1 MPRKRR
7 EKGTGSVRQI
17 KNRYYGRLTIDG
29 KQYSFAGPTA
39 ADVRRQMRDF
49 SPEDLQPEKPST
61 VKEWME
67 SWMSTYKKSDIKASS
82 FDRLECTINHQILP
96 ALGKCKLCDLTPA
109 QLSEWLWN
117 MKDEGLSYSTIKKAY
132 DYLQEALR
140 RAVVDDLI
148 QRSPMEGLKMISKEK
163 FEGKK
168 IRFLTPEE
176 SAAFIRECRRLRNC
190 SQLTTNT
197 KKPSECS
204 EITTKS
210 GEKEEKTGKKPLNCS
225 YLTTKVQKNQDKSAI
240 CSDLTNGTPYWHY
253 GQAFVLMISTGVR
266 AGEAVALRV
275 EDWDKGRKVL
285 HIRRNAA
292 KIRNRDKAGAL
303 QQGSSVQYTTPK
315 SSHSVRDIP
324 LPSIAQEALQQL
336 TRGCRGSQYI
346 IRTSAGTPATVDLLR
361 RSVSAIYD
369 TIGVNGANLH
379 SLRHTYASTLFA
391 AGIDL
396 QTISHLL
403 GHASTVVTSTVYVHL
418 LPDATKKAAAKI
430 EAALSSI

>member
-7 EKGTGSVRQI
+7 EKGTGSVRRV
-17 KNRYYGRLTIDG
+17 KDRYYGRLTIDG
-29 KQYSFAGPTA
+29 TQYSFAGDSA

-49 SPEDLQPEKPST
+49 SPEDRKPLQPST
-61 VKEWME
+61 VKEWMG
-67 SWMSTYKKSDIKASS
+67 SWMNTYKKSDIKASS
-82 FDRLECTINHQILP
+82 FDRLECTINHQIFP
-96 ALGKCKLCDLTPA
+96 ALGKYKLSELTPA
-109 QLSEWLWN
+109 TLSEWLWN
-117 MKDEGLSYSTIKKAY
+117 MKNDGLSYSTVKKAY

-148 QRSPMEGLKMISKEK
+148 PKSPMEGLKMISKEK
-163 FEGKK
+163 FDSKT

-176 SAAFIRECRRLRNC
+176 SAAFVKECKRLRNC

-197 KKPSECS
+197 RKTSECS
-204 EITTKS
+204 DITTKS

-225 YLTTKVQKNQDKSAI
+225 YLTTKATENQEKSAI
-240 CSDLTNGTPYWHY
+240 CSEITNGTPYWHY

-275 EDWDKGRKVL
+275 EDWDKGKQIL

-292 KIRNRDKAGAL
+292 KIRNRDKAGTL

-336 TRGCRGSQYI
+336 TRGCRGSQHI

-361 RSVSAIYD
+361 RSVSAIYN
-369 TIGVNGANLH
+369 TIGVKGANLH

-418 LPDATKKAAAKI
+418 LPDATQKAAAKI
-430 EAALSSI
+430 EAALSCI